1 MKLTISLLRKI
12 LNEFYLYVLF
22 HHVISPLARKRNL
35 DFSAGNTAGN
45 QRKMPSSG
53 APVIVRVGVRIAV
66 RVADVVRIRVH
77 TFVRVAVP
85 VRVWCMTLSLQQ
97 QSILLLVQT
106 DRQVCWWKCICK
118 NLVSIWWSRPSHE
131 VLTTLSQSRWQLCL
145 LICRP
150 VSYLMRFGMVCCE
163 NSRSVKTMHVM

>member
-1 MKLTISLLRKI
+1 
-12 LNEFYLYVLF
+12 
-22 HHVISPLARKRNL
+22 VISPLARKRNL

-45 QRKMPSSG
+45 QRKMPSRG

-77 TFVRVAVP
+77 TFVRVAIP

-106 DRQVCWWKCICK
+106 DRLVCWWKCICK
-118 NLVSIWWSRPSHE
+118 NLVSIWWSWTRSVDHTVSE
-131 VLTTLSQSRWQLCL
+131 QITTLFTDLPHSKLFNAFW
-145 LICRP
+145 P
-150 VSYLMRFGMVCCE
+150 GMLREQQICE
-163 NSRSVKTMHVM
+163 NHACNLIGDTVL